1 MSGLGLKIR
10 TPQMS
15 HRQKQSEREQVELG
29 KEIVAHTEDE
39 NLEYDPLDRLLLLAA
54 RHKREME
61 SRSDPSE
68 FIGLSIP
75 DVSPPNPFI
84 RFSSPIVHTVSPLSY
99 HTLTPNN
106 LNEEPPSPVPRI
118 KFGTKRK
125 KRSSRRKV
133 LPKYFKKR
141 TMKKKFNLVKWIN
154 KTMKNIK

>member
-15 HRQKQSEREQVELG
+15 HRQKQSEKEQVELG
-29 KEIVAHTEDE
+29 KEIVAHTEDD
-39 NLEYDPLDRLLLLAA
+39 NSEYDPLDRLLLLAA

-106 LNEEPPSPVPRI
+106 LNEEPPSPVRKI
-118 KFGTKRK
+118 RFGTKRK
-125 KRSSRRKV
+125 KRSSTKL

-154 KTMKNIK
+154 KTMKKIK

>member
-61 SRSDPSE
+61 VDQILVSLLDSVFLMFHHLTLLFALVALS
-68 FIGLSIP
+68 FILSAL
-75 DVSPPNPFI
+75 F
-84 RFSSPIVHTVSPLSY
+84 
-99 HTLTPNN
+99 
-106 LNEEPPSPVPRI
+106 RI
-118 KFGTKRK
+118 
-125 KRSSRRKV
+125 
-133 LPKYFKKR
+133 
-141 TMKKKFNLVKWIN
+141 IH
-154 KTMKNIK
+154 